1 VGDLLIRLDG
11 IGPIQQQVF
20 EGICTALG
28 DGRLE
33 PGQRLPAS
41 RTWALQL
48 GVSRNTIREAT
59 AALIAEGWLEAR
71 VGSGLYVRAIPSQNS
86 SPTTSSATRLRLSE
100 WSERLPLET
109 FVLPDKD
116 VDVDFRPGAVSSDA
130 MSRVFVRFTSHSRDA
145 MEGFCRTS
153 C

>member
-11 IGPIQQQVF
+11 IGPIQQQVY
-20 EGICTALG
+20 EGIYTALG

-33 PGQRLPAS
+33 PGLRLPPS

-71 VGSGLYVRAIPSQNS
+71 VGSGLYARDTAAEQFFDYKLRDPVTSIRMVGA
-86 SPTTSSATRLRLSE
+86 SP
-100 WSERLPLET
+100 P
-109 FVLPDKD
+109 
-116 VDVDFRPGAVSSDA
+116 
-130 MSRVFVRFTSHSRDA
+130 
-145 MEGFCRTS
+145 
-153 C
+153 